1 MSTSLFRVPRPHY
14 HSLAVLLSG
23 LDALTTEDSVLNTL
37 GPLTNLPL
45 KSVKI
50 GRDPITLLGR
60 GVCYVEMNSVVDSM
74 FLHNQLIADSLTID
88 GRIVEVRVSLD

>member
-1 MSTSLFRVPRPHY
+1 M
-14 HSLAVLLSG
+14 
-23 LDALTTEDSVLNTL
+23 DALTTEDAVLNIL
-37 GPLTNLPL
+37 GPLTTLPL

-50 GRDPITLLGR
+50 GRDPITLLSR

-88 GRIVEVRVSLD
+88 GRVVEVSFCVSKRPNKPERWVELISNRE